1 MCMMIAMTH
10 LAPSAD
16 QLAAFRDLP
25 FDQPIEMLN
34 LLKFRDAPDY
44 PADHECADKGWSG
57 ADAYH
62 HYLAEAGKVTA
73 KLGLDVIWTASPAL
87 TLIGPADETWDMA
100 FIARYPDAKAFLT
113 MIGDPDYQAAT
124 IHRTA
129 ALADSRLIR
138 CAPIALQK
146 D

>member
-1 MCMMIAMTH
+1 MTH
-10 LAPSAD
+10 LAPTAA
-16 QLAAFRDLP
+16 QLAAFRDLD

-34 LLKFRDAPDY
+34 LLRFRAAPDY
-44 PADHECADKGWSG
+44 PADHECAAKDWSG

-73 KLGLDVIWTASPAL
+73 RLG
-87 TLIGPADETWDMA
+87 
-100 FIARYPDAKAFLT
+100 YPDAKAFLT
-113 MIGDPDYQAAT
+113 MIGDPEYQAAT

-138 CAPIALQK
+138 CTPIALQK